1 MTVVDASVAVK
12 WIASEAGE
20 DEAAVLLDSDEPLLA
35 PALLA
40 IEVAAAITRKFR
52 MGDISEDATRRMLK
66 AWSDALSV
74 GIVQLSPDEDD
85 LVAAS
90 ELAIR
95 LKHPLQDCL
104 YLAFAERLRARFVT
118 ADETLH
124 RRASNVFPSVIL
136 LRDMKV

>member
-1 MTVVDASVAVK
+1 LTVVDASVAVK

-20 DEAAVLLDSDEPLLA
+20 DEAAALLDSDEPLLA

-40 IEVAAAITRKFR
+40 IEVAAAITRKYR
-52 MGDISEDATRRMLK
+52 MSDISEDATRRMLK
-66 AWSDALSV
+66 AWNDALRV

-104 YLAFAERLRARFVT
+104 YLALAQRLKARFVT

-124 RRASNVFPSVIL
+124 RRASDLFPSAIL
-136 LRDMKV
+136 LRDRKV